1 MSCDKRLA
9 AIGITEPGALHWNP
23 GRGSLVESAL
33 RAGEGMLAAGGALV
47 CQTGRFTGRSPEDKF
62 FVRDTVTD
70 KGIEWGKVNREM
82 APESFETL
90 RRRIVAHLQGREL
103 YVQDCDAGADPAHRL
118 AVRVVT
124 EQAWHSLFARNI
136 FLPPAVGP
144 GCDPEWTIL
153 HAPSFSAD
161 PEIDGCR
168 SSTVIAIGF
177 SQKLVLIAGTYYAGE
192 IKKSVFS
199 LLNYLLPAKGIM
211 PMHCSANIGPEGSAV
226 FFGLSGTGKTTLS
239 ADPNRELIGDDE
251 HGWSDT
257 GIFNFEG
264 GCYAKVIDL
273 DSDAEPEI
281 HAASHRFGTVLENVA
296 IDPDSR
302 VLDLANRDVTENTR
316 SCYPLEFI
324 RNASPTGLG
333 PPPRNIVMLT
343 ADAFGVLPPI
353 SKLTVAQAMYH
364 FLSGYT
370 AKVAG
375 TERGLGK
382 DPEATFSTCFGAP
395 FMARRPTVYAE
406 LLGKRIAE
414 RNVGCWLVNT
424 GWNGRGERMSIAHTR
439 AMIDAALNGS
449 LDGVETARHPVFG
462 LHWPTACPGVPSEA
476 LDPRTSW
483 PDKDAYDARAAALAQ
498 DFEDNFARFEPHV
511 SDKVRAAAIRAPA

>member
-1 MSCDKRLA
+1 LSSDKRLA
-9 AIGITEPGALHWNP
+9 AIGITDPGTLHWNP
-23 GRGSLVESAL
+23 GRESLVESAV
-33 RAGEGMLAAGGALV
+33 RGCEGLLAAGGALV
-47 CQTGRFTGRSPEDKF
+47 CETGAFTGRSPDDKF
-62 FVRDTVTD
+62 FVRDAATD
-70 KGIEWGKVNREM
+70 GGIDWGDVNGEM

-90 RRRIVAHLQGREL
+90 RRRIVDHLQGREL
-103 YVQDCDAGADPAHRL
+103 FVQDCDAGADPAHRL

-136 FLPPAVGP
+136 FLQPSGPSGGDPA
-144 GCDPEWTIL
+144 WTIL
-153 HAPSFSAD
+153 HAPSFRAN
-161 PEIDGCR
+161 PETDGCR

-177 SQKLVLIAGTYYAGE
+177 SEKLILIGGTYYAGE
-192 IKKSVFS
+192 IKKSVFT
-199 LLNYLLPAKGIM
+199 LLNYLLPPDGVM

-239 ADPNRELIGDDE
+239 ADPGRQLIGDDE
-251 HGWSDT
+251 HGWSDS

-273 DSDAEPEI
+273 DRNAEPEI

-296 IDPDSR
+296 IDPDTR
-302 VLDLANRDVTENTR
+302 LLDLADRRVTENTR

-324 RNASPTGLG
+324 PNACPDGLG
-333 PPPRNIVMLT
+333 PPPKNIVMLT

-353 SKLTVAQAMYH
+353 SRLTIGQAMYH

-375 TERGLGK
+375 TERGLGSK
-382 DPEATFSTCFGAP
+382 PVATFSTCFGAP
-395 FMARRPTVYAE
+395 FMARKPSVYAK

-414 RNVGCWLVNT
+414 RKVDCWLVNT

-439 AMIDAALNGS
+439 AMVNAALKGA

-462 LHWPTACPGVPSEA
+462 LHRPTACPDVPPEA
-476 LDPRTSW
+476 LDPRSSW
-483 PDKDAYDARAAALAQ
+483 QDKDAYDERAAALARGFAAN
-498 DFEDNFARFEPHV
+498 FERFEPDV
-511 SDKVRAAAIRAPA
+511 SSEVSEAAIRAPG

>member
-9 AIGITEPGALHWNP
+9 GIGIANPGVLHWNS
-23 GRGSLVESAL
+23 GREALVESAL

-47 CQTGRFTGRSPEDKF
+47 CRTGKFTGRSPDDKF
-62 FVRDTVTD
+62 FVRDAETD
-70 KGIEWGKVNREM
+70 GGIDWGKVNREM

-90 RRRIVAHLQGREL
+90 HRRVLAHLQGREL
-103 YVQDCDAGADPAHRL
+103 FVQDCDAGADPAHRL

-136 FLPPAVGP
+136 FLPPAG
-144 GCDPEWTIL
+144 GAGFDPEWTIL

-161 PEIDGCR
+161 PGIDGCR

-177 SQKLVLIAGTYYAGE
+177 SQKLIVIAGTSYAGE
-192 IKKSVFS
+192 IKKSVFT
-199 LLNYLLPAKGIM
+199 LLNYLLPAKGVM
-211 PMHCSANIGPEGSAV
+211 PMHCSANVGPEGSAV

-239 ADPNRELIGDDE
+239 ADPGRELVGDDE
-251 HGWSDT
+251 HGWSDS

-273 DSDAEPEI
+273 DRDAEPEI

-296 IDPDSR
+296 IDLHSR
-302 VLDLANRDVTENTR
+302 VLDLADRDVTENTR

-324 RNASPTGLG
+324 PNACPKGLG
-333 PPPRNIVMLT
+333 PHPKNIVMLT

-353 SKLTVAQAMYH
+353 SKLTTAQAMYH

-375 TERGLGK
+375 TERGLGRE
-382 DPEATFSTCFGAP
+382 PQATFSTCFGAP
-395 FMARRPTVYAE
+395 FMARPPTVYAE
-406 LLGKRIAE
+406 LLGRRIAE
-414 RNVGCWLVNT
+414 REVGCWLVNT
-424 GWNGRGERMSIAHTR
+424 GWNGRGERMPIAHTR
-439 AMIDAALNGS
+439 AMIDAALGGS
-449 LDGVETARHPVFG
+449 LDGVETARHPLFG
-462 LHWPTACPGVPSEA
+462 LYRPVACPDVPPEA

-483 PDKDAYDARAAALAQ
+483 SDKDAYDTRAAALAR
-498 DFEDNFARFEPHV
+498 DFATNFERFEEDA
-511 SDKVRAAAIRAPA
+511 SEGVRKAAIRAPA